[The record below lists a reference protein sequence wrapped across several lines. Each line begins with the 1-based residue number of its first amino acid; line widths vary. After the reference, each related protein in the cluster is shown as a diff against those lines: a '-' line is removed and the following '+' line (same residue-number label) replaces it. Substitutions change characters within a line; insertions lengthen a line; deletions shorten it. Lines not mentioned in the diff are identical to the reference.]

1 MYRQAVPLLLT
12 LCFLIACDKTTQAP
26 SASLT
31 EKGSAPN
38 VVAADKLAW
47 LGRWTGPEGTYLE
60 VLIDG
65 QKYKVAIRNLDG
77 VRTFEAAITEYGLSF
92 ERDGIT
98 ENIAQGSGKDTGMKW
113 LLDKSNCLFIKAGE
127 GYCRD

>member
-38 VVAADKLAW
+38 VVAADKLA
-47 LGRWTGPEGTYLE
+47 
-60 VLIDG
+60 
-65 QKYKVAIRNLDG
+65 
-77 VRTFEAAITEYGLSF
+77 
-92 ERDGIT
+92 
-98 ENIAQGSGKDTGMKW
+98 
-113 LLDKSNCLFIKAGE
+113 
-127 GYCRD
+127 